1 MNSLL
6 GSGNTI
12 PEAGAFSV
20 AERFILSADLY
31 DLASA
36 YRWAIQASS
45 TLFILADAAINKAI
59 WWHR

>member
-1 MNSLL
+1 MNSSL
-6 GSGNTI
+6 GSGHTI

-36 YRWAIQASS
+36 YRWAMQTSS
-45 TLFILADAAINKAI
+45 TAAINKEA
-59 WWHR
+59 RACRASVSS